1 MTGTVKQFKDTLEE
15 MKSIYPFDDE
25 KTYIQTRDI
34 VNLGHDHLS
43 LATTDEKTGILIEMS
58 KKVTR
63 DNEGG
68 NV

>member
-15 MKSIYPFDDE
+15 MRSIYPFQDD

-34 VNLGHDHLS
+34 VSLGNNHLS

-63 DNEGG
+63 ENENG
-68 NV
+68 